1 MNASPEN
8 LLIRGRLPKGGAPVD
23 VAVVNGRVTGVAPA
37 GTGPADFGHDDA
49 LLTPTLFDIQVNG
62 AGGFSLQ
69 GGEVTVD
76 DVLAIT
82 RLLAH
87 WGVACWVPTLITG
100 PLDAMEH
107 GCRVL
112 AEAMQHPE
120 VAGAVPGIH
129 LEGPWISPDDGP
141 RGAHPRDHVRPP
153 AVADFERLQRA
164 AGGGILYV
172 TLSPS
177 WPGAPEFIRML
188 SWNAVTIAL
197 GHHDATAAE
206 IHAAALAGARLCT
219 HLGNGLKPQLHRH
232 ENPLWPQLADD
243 RLAAA
248 LIADG
253 HHVPPDFLQTVVRV
267 KGPKQT
273 VLVSDAVEITGCA
286 SGPYRM
292 FGADVDLRPD
302 RRICLRGTE
311 LLAGSGSML
320 LEGVFHAAAHTTLT
334 LAQAFACASQVP
346 ARLLG
351 VRRAFTPPRPKRL
364 ADFLVVDTAGDM
376 PRVLTAFIDGRQ
388 VLTG

>member
-1 MNASPEN
+1 MPSAAKNYVV
-8 LLIRGRLPKGGAPVD
+8 RGRLPQGGAPVD
-23 VAVVNGRVTGVAPA
+23 VVVFDGRVQSVAPA
-37 GTGPADFGHDDA
+37 GVGPVDFGSA
-49 LLTPTLFDIQVNG
+49 ESWLTPTLFDIQVNG
-62 AGGFSLQ
+62 AGGVTLQ
-69 GGEVTVD
+69 GEQVTVD
-76 DVLAIT
+76 DVVALTRYLAQ
-82 RLLAH
+82 R
-87 WGVACWVPTLITG
+87 GVSCWVPTLITG

-141 RGAHPRDHVRPP
+141 RGAHPAAHVRPP
-153 AVADFERLQRA
+153 AAADFDRLNRA
-164 AGGGILYV
+164 AGGGLLYV

-177 WPGAPEFIRML
+177 WPGAPEFIQML
-188 SWNAVTIAL
+188 SWNAITISL
-197 GHHDATAAE
+197 GHHDATAEE

-219 HLGNGLKPQLHRH
+219 HLGNGLKPTINRH
-232 ENPLWPQLADD
+232 FNPLWPQLADD

-248 LIADG
+248 LIADM

-267 KGPKQT
+267 KGPRNT
-273 VLVSDAVEITGCA
+273 LLVSDAVEITGCA
-286 SGPYRM
+286 PGPYTL
-292 FGADVDLRPD
+292 FGADVDLRED

-320 LEGVFHAAAHTTLT
+320 LEGVFNLAAHTELS

-351 VRRAFTPPRPKRL
+351 VRRGYAPPRVRRL
-364 ADFLVVDTAGDM
+364 ADFLVVDVTDGT
-376 PRVLTAFIDGRQ
+376 PRVQAAFIDGRK
-388 VLTG
+388 VDTP